1 MTRALITHWTDY
13 QAAIDQLLAMPCRK
27 LCIYDEDLV
36 KIRLDDRKRLAVLEQ
51 LLQSAAPGSIRIA
64 LRSAEAF
71 RRTQTHLIQLLAPY
85 SHVITIQE
93 TSPQLNNL
101 RDSMIILDDQHGL
114 IRFDREQARSKLL
127 INESDELRP
136 YLQRFEEIWKEPG
149 DIISSTSLGL

>member
-51 LLQSAAPGSIRIA
+51 LLQSAAPGSIRVA

-71 RRTQTHLIQLLAPY
+71 RRTQT
-85 SHVITIQE
+85 
-93 TSPQLNNL
+93 NL

-149 DIISSTSLGL
+149 DIISATSLGL